1 MKLPHQILAF
11 GVALACAALPC
22 SAMDFEIPLPAEV
35 QGGEVRFNTI
45 DSCPADQLPTGHD
58 FHVVTTPSYK
68 VYADLND
75 ITWSRHGFFRYSLYV
90 VPRPG
95 VEAERACF
103 IVNGDPA
110 GAFPVQDVGVEFV
123 VTDGPREER
132 GRITLPV
139 SGSDATGYLVVPSL
153 TEPQEVELP
162 GGTEISLSLQNVLA
176 GLPISVDGVQ
186 QPLQNRMWSNAG
198 LEFKDRF
205 QIEPGRKRNIMLVL
219 EPNSTQALT
228 RLLFSKAGQTAHEKV
243 LATLDYSTPWGVPGS
258 LAIEIPVRFVP
269 WPPLLFL
276 ALTLGTLLGSVIPIV
291 TRRRPGSSWPRA
303 FLASLLI
310 AFVVEL
316 LAMALVSFD
325 SRLRLLGVELDPFQ
339 LLPAMLIG
347 VFMGLLGFRSL
358 DVLMKFISKLDDGKA
373 EAKA

>member
-1 MKLPHQILAF
+1 MKLLDQLVVLGVVLAF
-11 GVALACAALPC
+11 AAPPSSALDLDMPG
-22 SAMDFEIPLPAEV
+22 PAEV

-45 DSCPADQLPTGHD
+45 DVCPAERLPTGHD
-58 FHVVTTPSYK
+58 FNVVTTPSYK

-75 ITWSRHGFFRYSLYV
+75 ITWSRHRFFRYSLYV
-90 VPRPG
+90 LPRRG
-95 VEAERACF
+95 VEAEPACF
-103 IVNGDPA
+103 IVNGAPV
-110 GAFPVQDVGVEFV
+110 GTFPVQDVVVDFV
-123 VTDGPREER
+123 VTDGQKEEK
-132 GRITLPV
+132 GRILLPV
-139 SGSDATGYLVVPSL
+139 SGPDATGYLVVPSL

-162 GGTEISLSLQNVLA
+162 GGAQISLALENLLPK
-176 GLPISVDGVQ
+176 LPISVDRVQ
-186 QPLQNRMWSNAG
+186 PPLQNRMWSNAG

-219 EPNSTQALT
+219 EPNSAQALT
-228 RLLFSKAGQTAHEKV
+228 RLLFSKTGQTAHEKV

-276 ALTLGTLLGSVIPIV
+276 ALTVGTLLGSVIPIL
-291 TRRRPGSSWPRA
+291 TRQRPGSCWPRA

-316 LAMALVSFD
+316 LAMVLVSFD
-325 SRLRLLGVELDPFQ
+325 SKFRLLGVEIDPFQ

-358 DVLMKFISKLDDGKA
+358 DILMKLLSRLDTGQA
-373 EAKA
+373 GATV